1 MKTKKLAQSEK
12 RSHALF
18 YVVLYRKA
26 AWLYERRGSAMEE
39 YGDELFI
46 YAMALREQV
55 DNDKAQAEQDGK
67 QDED

>member
-1 MKTKKLAQSEK
+1 MEK
-12 RSHALF
+12 
-18 YVVLYRKA
+18 
-26 AWLYERRGSAMEE
+26 

-67 QDED
+67 QDEG

>member
-1 MKTKKLAQSEK
+1 ME
-12 RSHALF
+12 
-18 YVVLYRKA
+18 
-26 AWLYERRGSAMEE
+26 AMEAMDAVEE

-67 QDED
+67 QDKVP